1 MQNILNSKVLFVVG
15 PTAAGKT
22 SLSIELARRYQ
33 GEILSSDSMQIYQG
47 FTIGTAKATKEEQA
61 EIPHHLLDMIEATG
75 TYSVAEYQ
83 RDALELIEEIQGRGK
98 TPIVVG
104 GTGLYMQSLLYQ
116 LDFSQTNKN
125 DSLRKELESKDTKV
139 LYDQLLAQDPEA
151 KDQIHP
157 NNRKR
162 VIRAL
167 EILSDQERRKTDSF
181 RKPREEFS
189 SILIGINFRERS
201 SLYKRINER
210 VDLMIKAGWIE
221 EIQSLIDQGV
231 PKSAQ
236 AFQAIGYPELL
247 QVIEGEIA
255 LEEAIEVIKQKSRRY
270 AKRQLTWFRK
280 ETNIRWFYWEDYDCD
295 PKKLFKAIHEAYQ
308 TVIQCQTE
316 DTEEA

>member
-1 MQNILNSKVLFVVG
+1 MQKSLNATVLFVVG

-22 SLSIELARRYQ
+22 SLSIELARRYN

-47 FTIGTAKATKEEQA
+47 FTIGTAKATQEEQA
-61 EIPHHLLDMIEATG
+61 EIPHHLLDMVAATG
-75 TYSVAEYQ
+75 SYSVAEYQ
-83 RDALELIEEIQGRGK
+83 EEALALIKDIQKRGK

-116 LDFSQTNKN
+116 LDFSKTKKN
-125 DSLRKELESKDTKV
+125 DGYRQELETQETET
-139 LYDQLLAQDPEA
+139 LYAKLILQDPEA
-151 KDQIHP
+151 KHQIHG

-162 VIRAL
+162 IIRAL
-167 EILSDQERRKTDSF
+167 EILAERETRKTDSF

-201 SLYKRINER
+201 SLYDRINAR
-210 VDLMIKAGWIE
+210 VDIMMESGWLD
-221 EIQSLIDQGV
+221 EIHSLIDQGV

-247 QVIEGEIA
+247 QVIEGEMEITAA
-255 LEEAIEVIKQKSRRY
+255 LDKIKQNSRRY

-280 ETNIRWFYWEDYDCD
+280 EPNIRWFYWEDYDTNQE
-295 PKKLFKAIHEAYQ
+295 KLFQAVHQAITHSM
-308 TVIQCQTE
+308 T
-316 DTEEA
+316 DNTEEA